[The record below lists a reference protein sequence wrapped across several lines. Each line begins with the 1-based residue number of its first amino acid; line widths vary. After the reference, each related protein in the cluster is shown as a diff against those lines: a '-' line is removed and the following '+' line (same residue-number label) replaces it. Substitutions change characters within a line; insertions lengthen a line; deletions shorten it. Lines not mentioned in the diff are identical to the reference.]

1 MPLAQR
7 TEFVKKTAIVRDVKN
22 VAIELAW
29 EVTVDRSDA
38 QWFLSSNIDTYIEL
52 FLMFS

>member
-7 TEFVKKTAIVRDVKN
+7 TEFVKKTAIVRDMKN
-22 VAIELAW
+22 VAFELAW
-29 EVTVDRSDA
+29 EVTVDRSGA

-52 FLMFS
+52 FFMFS

>member
-29 EVTVDRSDA
+29 EVTA

>member
-7 TEFVKKTAIVRDVKN
+7 TGFVKKTAIVRDVKN
-22 VAIELAW
+22 VA
-29 EVTVDRSDA
+29 DA